1 MSRYSLMINNVTV
14 ELVDYNV
21 ALMEAMENLGHELE
35 AITSVKDK
43 LKKKYDFIVKVS
55 DKEVITD
62 LLGKF
67 EEADP
72 NDISITFDRIVGT
85 YDKPYN
91 EHTMKEHMADLE
103 VFNSDGL
110 NALTK
115 LSESVSN
122 ISNINNKANVNSRYA
137 KRYF

>member
-1 MSRYSLMINNVTV
+1 MSRYSVMINNVTV
-14 ELVDYNV
+14 DLVDYNV
-21 ALMEAMENLGHELE
+21 ALMEAMENLGKELE
-35 AITSVKDK
+35 ATTSVKDK

-55 DKEVITD
+55 DKEVILD
-62 LLGKF
+62 ALGKF

-72 NDISITFDRIVGT
+72 NDISIAFDKIVGT

-91 EHTMKEHMADLE
+91 DHTIKEHMAELD

-122 ISNINNKANVNSRYA
+122 ISNINNKANVNLRYA

>member
-1 MSRYSLMINNVTV
+1 MSRYSVMINNVTV
-14 ELVDYNV
+14 DLVDYNV
-21 ALMEAMENLGHELE
+21 ALMEAMENLGKELE
-35 AITSVKDK
+35 ATTSVKDK

-55 DKEVITD
+55 DKEVIIDT
-62 LLGKF
+62 LGKF

>member
-1 MSRYSLMINNVTV
+1 MSRYSVMINNITV

-35 AITSVKDK
+35 ATTSVKDK

-55 DKEVITD
+55 NKEVVIDT
-62 LLGKF
+62 LGKF

-91 EHTMKEHMADLE
+91 EHTMKEHMADIDI
-103 VFNSDGL
+103 FNSDGI

-115 LSESVSN
+115 LTDSVSKMEN
-122 ISNINNKANVNSRYA
+122 LTKANVNSRYA